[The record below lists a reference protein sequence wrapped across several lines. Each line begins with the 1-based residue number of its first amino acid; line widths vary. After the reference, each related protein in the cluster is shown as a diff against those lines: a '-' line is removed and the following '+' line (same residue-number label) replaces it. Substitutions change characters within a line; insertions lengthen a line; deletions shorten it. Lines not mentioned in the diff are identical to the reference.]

1 MSEPMRDAAARV
13 SPLVGTILRD
23 VTWGD
28 CDPAGIIYYP
38 TYFRWIDAGTWNL
51 FFKAGLTP
59 ERLRNEYPGMDM
71 PIVSAQ
77 LEFSNPAPFGVSAEV
92 RSFVEHWGGKSFRV
106 RHEIIR
112 GDGARL
118 ALGTETRA
126 WVYAQPGGVL
136 RAQAIPESLKQRFF
150 VAAE

>member
-1 MSEPMRDAAARV
+1 MSESMRDASAGV

-51 FFKAGLTP
+51 FFKVGLTP
-59 ERLRNEYPGMDM
+59 ERMRADYPGMDM

-77 LEFSNPAPFGVSAEV
+77 LEFSNPAPFGARAEV
-92 RSFVEHWGGKSFRV
+92 HSFVEHWGGKSFRV
-106 RHEIIR
+106 RHQIVR
-112 GDGARL
+112 SDGAPL
-118 ALGTETRA
+118 AAGTETRT
-126 WVYAQPGGVL
+126 WVQLAAGGAM
-136 RAQAIPESLKQRFF
+136 RAHPVPESLRRRFF
-150 VAAE
+150 LGA